1 MLAWRTAIASALSR
15 RTRHGAVG
23 TKHATIALFGLQ
35 PDATPLAVIEELASI
50 GWHEFDRLV
59 SALWTSERRLQ
70 FHLRSRSTPSEPQH
84 PRSHQRAD
92 HGHERGAKRVPGRD
106 EERRVVGAVRRIE
119 RGGKA

>member
-23 TKHATIALFGLQ
+23 TKHATIAPFGLQ

-59 SALWTSERRLQ
+59 PALWTGERRLQ
-70 FHLRSRSTPSEPQH
+70 FHLRSRSSPSELQH

-92 HGHERGAKRVPGRD
+92 RGDQRCAEQIGRASCRERV
-106 EERRVVGAVRRIE
+106 
-119 RGGKA
+119 